1 MRVFILTTK
10 KILFEFK
17 IENLMLKTNNTEE
30 KELFEIIRIVCP
42 TCNQRKELRIPSKI
56 INQSKQLTTVSI
68 PSGAVCNHSFQSF
81 VDKNF
86 KVRGYQKV
94 DFEFAH
100 MEFYE
105 GGGESSDIE
114 ILDKTKT
121 FTSTPIFQ
129 EIVKILRNFVDDKEI
144 LGSGIFTTNGNVVY
158 SSLPSTTLFSIT
170 KEFEV
175 RSEKKLSSVRK
186 IYLELE
192 NKQKL
197 CAHYIETFGTKFVLV
212 LYFSHLVKL
221 GMGNL
226 YLNDLV
232 KKIEKLDTKSNTINY

>member
-1 MRVFILTTK
+1 
-10 KILFEFK
+10 
-17 IENLMLKTNNTEE
+17 MLNTNSTEE
-30 KELFEIIRIVCP
+30 KELFENITVVCP
-42 TCNQRKELRIPSKI
+42 TCNKRKDLKIPSKI

-68 PSGAVCNHSFQSF
+68 PSGAVCEHSFQSF

-105 GGGESSDIE
+105 GGGDSLETSVEDQISTIASSH
-114 ILDKTKT
+114 L
-121 FTSTPIFQ
+121 FQ

-144 LGSGIFTTNGNVVY
+144 LGSGIFTTDGNVLY
-158 SSLPSTTLFSIT
+158 SSLPNTTLFSIT

-175 RSEKKLSSVRK
+175 RSEKKLSALK
-186 IYLELE
+186 KMYLELE
-192 NKQKL
+192 NNQKI
-197 CAHYIETFGTKFVLV
+197 CSSYIDIQDKRFAVVLF
-212 LYFSHLVKL
+212 FSNLVKL

-232 KKIEKLDTKSNTINY
+232 RKIKSLEN